1 VNDTFEVLG
10 SQGLENNTVKKAPLY
25 IQVAVV
31 MAGQAY
37 LAVADNVEAPSF
49 AAEALAVADN
59 VEVPSFAAEALAVQ
73 THQKQ
78 MERTD

>member
-1 VNDTFEVLG
+1 
-10 SQGLENNTVKKAPLY
+10 VKKAPLY

-31 MAGQAY
+31 LAGQAY
-37 LAVADNVEAPSF
+37 
-49 AAEALAVADN
+49 LAVADN

-78 MERTD
+78 MEKTD